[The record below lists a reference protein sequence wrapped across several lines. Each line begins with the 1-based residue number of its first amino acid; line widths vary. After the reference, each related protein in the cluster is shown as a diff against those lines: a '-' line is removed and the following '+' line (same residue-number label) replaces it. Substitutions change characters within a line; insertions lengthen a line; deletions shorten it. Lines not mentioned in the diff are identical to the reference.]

1 VSPWQCRLRVAADDP
16 YDLIVSNTYGP
27 LWRVVIDGREISPQP
42 SYYFVN
48 AYALDR
54 VGECDLTLE
63 SVGQRY
69 QWYAFSLSGLAFGGT
84 CVALAGC
91 LVRKWRREQCACR
104 QAEAQDP
111 MDRPDY
117 GS

>member
-1 VSPWQCRLRVAADDP
+1 MSPWLHHLRIAATEP
-16 YDLIVSNTYGP
+16 YTLVFSNTYDP

-48 AYALDR
+48 AYAIDK
-54 VGECDLTLE
+54 VGEYDLTLE
-63 SVGQRY
+63 FVGQRY
-69 QWYAFSLSGLAFGGT
+69 QWFAFSLSGLAFGGT

-91 LVRKWRREQCACR
+91 LVRKWRRKDCTR
-104 QAEAQDP
+104 RWAEVQDP
-111 MDRPDY
+111 IDRPDY